1 MQYFVKA
8 LVALVALT
16 SVVSAAAG
24 ELADKAVA
32 DKIIAQLQMA
42 RPGMPVASVQRTPLA
57 DIYKV
62 TTSSASN
69 VAYVSADGK
78 FLFTGK
84 MLGIVPG
91 KFVDLHEAY
100 MVPLRRER
108 MAQVEL
114 SDMVIFPAKGQ
125 RKAYINVFTD
135 VDCGYCRKLHQEVPE
150 LNANGVEVR
159 YLAYPRAGI
168 GSPSYKKI
176 ASAWCADDRLDA
188 MNRLKNGEHIPNL
201 SCQSPV
207 AKQFNLGSEMGV
219 SGTPAIVLADGSML
233 PGYLPAAALI
243 ERLKL

>member
-1 MQYFVKA
+1 MQYLVKA
-8 LVALVALT
+8 LVAFVALT
-16 SVVSAAAG
+16 SVISVAAG
-24 ELADKAVA
+24 ELADKVVA
-32 DKIIAQLQMA
+32 DKIIAKLQMA
-42 RPGMPVASVQRTPLA
+42 RPGIPVASIQHTPLA

-62 TTSSASN
+62 TMSGAGN
-69 VAYVSADGK
+69 VAYASADGK

-84 MLGIVPG
+84 MLGIAPG
-91 KFVDLHEAY
+91 KFVDVHEID
-100 MVPLRRER
+100 MIPVRRER

-114 SDMVIFPAKGQ
+114 SDMVIFPAKGE

-135 VDCGYCRKLHQEVPE
+135 VDCGYCRKLHLEVPE
-150 LNANGVEVR
+150 LNAKGVEVR

-168 GSPSYKKI
+168 GSHSYKKI

-188 MNRLKNGEHIPNL
+188 MNRLKSGGHIPDL

-207 AKQFNLGSEMGV
+207 AKQFNLGSELGV
-219 SGTPAIVLADGSML
+219 NGTPAIVLADGTML